1 MKWVQLLNA
10 VVNQMLLHSSLK
22 VANDLTGLWCLLG
35 KRSRHAQFLRC
46 RSKCLELVVLFRFTF
61 SLLPACPAWVI
72 QYEKDTRLAIT
83 GLAVGCCR
91 HLAN

>member
-1 MKWVQLLNA
+1 MKNDNSLSEAFTVRADEVGTTLNA

-61 SLLPACPAWVI
+61 SLLPACPA
-72 QYEKDTRLAIT
+72 
-83 GLAVGCCR
+83 
-91 HLAN
+91 